1 MTALNVSPVRGRG
14 RVLRFEFSGELIE
27 HVTAFAN
34 LHQYDDR
41 KMYKEAWTAWLAHN
55 EIAALLANEVT
66 RLSTLGYKGDVAD
79 KLFKSGRYYFRQKTY
94 GFQGTARRAFASL
107 MPLCPNLSLQP
118 VGVRGALVPTA
129 RPCLCTPRKYVLLN
143 HQLLNAMDDHI
154 ECGLRRDAHAYTPA
168 SGFAEFCKLNLNS
181 YSSEVTRLS
190 EIMPT
195 GEAVHDKLKKT
206 YKNRYFMMTKP
217 GRQSH

>member
-1 MTALNVSPVRGRG
+1 MTAVQNDDLLNNNIPRVGG
-14 RVLRFEFSGELIE
+14 RVLRFEFSGALVE

-41 KMYKEAWTAWLAHN
+41 KTYKEAWTAWLAHD

-66 RLSTLGYKGDVAD
+66 RLSALGYNGDVAD
-79 KLFKSGRYYFRQKTY
+79 KLFKSGRYYFRTREPTVPSIAPHTPPSQRL
-94 GFQGTARRAFASL
+94 GRA
-107 MPLCPNLSLQP
+107 
-118 VGVRGALVPTA
+118 
-129 RPCLCTPRKYVLLN
+129 YVLLN
-143 HQLLNAMDDHI
+143 HQLLDARDDHI

-168 SGFAEFCKLNLNS
+168 IGYAEFCKTWMNVDY
-181 YSSEVTRLS
+181 YSREVTRLS

-206 YKNRYFMMTKP
+206 YKNRYFMMTKH

>member
-1 MTALNVSPVRGRG
+1 MTAVQNDDLNNNNIPRVGG
-14 RVLRFEFSGELIE
+14 RVLRFEFSGALVE

-34 LHQYDDR
+34 LHRYDDR
-41 KMYKEAWTAWLAHN
+41 KTYKEAWTAWLAHN
-55 EIAALLANEVT
+55 EIGALLANEVV
-66 RLSTLGYKGDVAD
+66 RLSALGYKGDVAD

-94 GFQGTARRAFASL
+94 GF
-107 MPLCPNLSLQP
+107 PNLSLHAEPLCPKP
-118 VGVRGALVPTA
+118 VGVRGVLVPTA

-143 HQLLNAMDDHI
+143 HQLLDAMDDHI

-168 SGFAEFCKLNLNS
+168 SGYAEFCKLNVDY
-181 YSSEVTRLS
+181 YSREVTRLS

-206 YKNRYFMMTKP
+206 YKNRYFMMTKS
-217 GRQSH
+217 GRQAGID